1 MKASKSSVV
10 AVLVAVAIGGV
21 ALMVAACSSGKTD
34 KKAET
39 TAATQ
44 AVQET
49 ETAPEDTEALEYV
62 TDENWETMVH
72 VYRIIMDNYDTAKD
86 LVASGQEDP
95 SDVVQRADDII
106 EFGKSCERDNLLNQ
120 EAEEVLYDMVDTAD
134 GMLKLIKDGGG
145 EIVEIP
151 VEEETSVDGQE
162 SQEGAEGAEGAGG
175 AEDGSVADEADG
187 AEDTGNTEG

>member
-1 MKASKSSVV
+1 MVSQPPTGGGNPGEMD
-10 AVLVAVAIGGV
+10 LPPGGV
-21 ALMVAACSSGKTD
+21 YKGIAHAG
-34 KKAET
+34 
-39 TAATQ
+39 
-44 AVQET
+44 
-49 ETAPEDTEALEYV
+49 V
-62 TDENWETMVH
+62 TPHPN
-72 VYRIIMDNYDTAKD
+72 
-86 LVASGQEDP
+86 
-95 SDVVQRADDII
+95 
-106 EFGKSCERDNLLNQ
+106 
-120 EAEEVLYDMVDTAD
+120 MVDTAD